1 MYNLIFKTG
10 FLVSMFLLLVIV
22 KIVWVIA
29 DEYKEKE

>member
-29 DEYKEKE
+29 DEYKEEE